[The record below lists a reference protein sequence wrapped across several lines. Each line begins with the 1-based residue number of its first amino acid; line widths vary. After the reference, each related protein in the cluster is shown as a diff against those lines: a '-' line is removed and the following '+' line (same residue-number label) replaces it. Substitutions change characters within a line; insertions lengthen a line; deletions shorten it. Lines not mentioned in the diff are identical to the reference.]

1 MLKLNTLSPA
11 EGSKKQRRRVGR
23 GAASGWGKTC
33 GKGNKGQ
40 KSRSGGTVRAGFEGG
55 QMPLQMRLPKFGFT
69 SRISSVTQSIRLSEL
84 NQCEAG
90 EVTFDTLMEKGLV
103 RKNMKRAKIFLSG
116 EVTKAYSI
124 SGIKVTKGAKDAIE
138 KAGGKIL

>member
-11 EGSKKQRRRVGR
+11 KGSKKARRRVGR

-55 QMPLQMRLPKFGFT
+55 QMPLQMRLPKFGFS
-69 SRISSVTQSIRLSEL
+69 SRVSSVTQSIRLSDL

-90 EVTFDTLMEKGLV
+90 EVTFSTLVNKGLV
-103 RKNMKRAKIFLSG
+103 RKNMKRARIFLSG
-116 EVTKAYSI
+116 NVSNAYTV
-124 SGIKVTKGAKDAIE
+124 SGIKVTKGAKEAIE
-138 KAGGKIL
+138 KVGGKVI

>member
-11 EGSKKQRRRVGR
+11 EGSKKSRKRVGR

-40 KSRSGGTVRAGFEGG
+40 KSRSGGGVRAGFEGG

-84 NQCEAG
+84 NKCEPG
-90 EVTFDTLMEKGLV
+90 DITFEVLVENGLV
-103 RKNMKRAKIFLSG
+103 RKNMKRARIFLSG
-116 EVTKAYSI
+116 SVTNAYNI
-124 SGIKVTKGAKDAIE
+124 SEIAVTKGAKEMIE
-138 KAGGKIL
+138 KAGGKVS